1 MVKSMKRVK
10 YIPLIIILV
19 LILSLFYLS
28 SEKYLLNKYNHFSKS
43 NNYERLYDLFNF
55 KDSNIMSIDKFK
67 EIYKKNKDNVSVIN
81 VSKKLFIFNNYKL
94 KFNSGVVNN
103 IELLVPSKNNVLI
116 DGKDI
121 EKYLVEDKE
130 YEIYKKYI
138 IDEMFV
144 SKYNISI
151 SNENAKMEKN
161 FIPNKKT
168 YTFEYNNPKI
178 MVYMFKQ
185 KDCPHCIEESAYMKK
200 LLNDYS
206 NIFELVSYEYT
217 DKYDLFM
224 SSLKH
229 FKVQRIG
236 YPLTVIGDDY
246 VFGFGSSDKTRI
258 KRKIFESYRNK
269 ATNYVDTI
277 K

>member
-1 MVKSMKRVK
+1 MVKSMKRVI

-19 LILSLFYLS
+19 LISSLFYLN
-28 SEKYLLNKYNHFSKS
+28 SEKYILNKYNHFSKS
-43 NNYERLYDLFNF
+43 NNYERLYNLFDFEDN
-55 KDSNIMSIDKFK
+55 NIMSIDKFR
-67 EIYKKNKDNVSVIN
+67 EIYEKNKDNVSVVN

-103 IELLVPSKNNVLI
+103 VELLVPSKNNVLI

-151 SNENAKMEKN
+151 SNDNAKMEKS
-161 FIPNKKT
+161 IVPTEKT

-178 MVYMFKQ
+178 RVYMFKQ
-185 KDCPHCIEESAYMKK
+185 KDCPHCIEQSAYMKE

-224 SSLKH
+224 SSLRH
-229 FKVQRIG
+229 FEVQRIG
-236 YPLTVIGDDY
+236 YPLTVMGDDY

-258 KRKIFESYRNK
+258 KRKIFEAYRNK
-269 ATNYVDTI
+269 ETNYVDTI

>member
-19 LILSLFYLS
+19 LISSLFYLS

-43 NNYERLYDLFNF
+43 NNYERLYDLFDF
-55 KDSNIMSIDKFK
+55 KDNNIMSIDKFK
-67 EIYKKNKDNVSVIN
+67 EIYIKNKDNVSVIN

-185 KDCPHCIEESAYMKK
+185 KDCPHCIEESAYMKE

>member
-1 MVKSMKRVK
+1 MVKSMNRVK

-19 LILSLFYLS
+19 LISSLFYLS

-43 NNYERLYDLFNF
+43 NNYERLYDLFDF

-185 KDCPHCIEESAYMKK
+185 KDCPHCIEESAYMKE

-217 DKYDLFM
+217 DKYNLFM

>member
-19 LILSLFYLS
+19 LISSLFYLN

-43 NNYERLYDLFNF
+43 NNYERLYDLFDF

-81 VSKKLFIFNNYKL
+81 VSKKIFIFNNYKL

-138 IDEMFV
+138 IDKMFV

-151 SNENAKMEKN
+151 SNDNAKIEKN

-185 KDCPHCIEESAYMKK
+185 KDCPHCIEQSAYMKE

-258 KRKIFESYRNK
+258 KRKIFEAYRNK

>member
-161 FIPNKKT
+161 FIPNKRT

>member
-1 MVKSMKRVK
+1 MVKSMNRVK

-19 LILSLFYLS
+19 LISSLFYLS

-43 NNYERLYDLFNF
+43 NNYERLYDLFDF

-67 EIYKKNKDNVSVIN
+67 EIYIKNKDNVSVIN

>member
-10 YIPLIIILV
+10 YIPLIIILI

-43 NNYERLYDLFNF
+43 NNYERLYDLFDF

-67 EIYKKNKDNVSVIN
+67 EIYIKNKDNVSVIN

-185 KDCPHCIEESAYMKK
+185 KDCPHCIEQSAYMKK

-258 KRKIFESYRNK
+258 KRKIFEAYRNK

>member
-43 NNYERLYDLFNF
+43 NNYERLYDLFDF

-67 EIYKKNKDNVSVIN
+67 EIYIKNKDNVSVIN

-151 SNENAKMEKN
+151 SNGNAKMEKN

-185 KDCPHCIEESAYMKK
+185 KDCPHCIEESAYMKE

>member
-10 YIPLIIILV
+10 YIPLIIILI

-43 NNYERLYDLFNF
+43 NNYERLYDLFDF

-151 SNENAKMEKN
+151 SNDNAKIEKN

-185 KDCPHCIEESAYMKK
+185 KDCPHCIEQSAYMKE

-258 KRKIFESYRNK
+258 KRKIFEAYRNK

>member
-10 YIPLIIILV
+10 YIPLIIILI

-43 NNYERLYDLFNF
+43 NNYERLYDLFDF

-151 SNENAKMEKN
+151 SNDNAKIEKN

-185 KDCPHCIEESAYMKK
+185 KDCPHCIEQSAYMKK

-258 KRKIFESYRNK
+258 KRKIFEAYRNK

>member
-19 LILSLFYLS
+19 LISSLFYLS

-43 NNYERLYDLFNF
+43 NNYERLYNLFDF

-178 MVYMFKQ
+178 RVYMFKQ

>member
-1 MVKSMKRVK
+1 MVKSMNRVK

-19 LILSLFYLS
+19 LISSLFYLS

-43 NNYERLYDLFNF
+43 NNYERLYDLFDF

-151 SNENAKMEKN
+151 SNGNAKMEKN

-185 KDCPHCIEESAYMKK
+185 KDCPHCIEESAYMKE

>member
-10 YIPLIIILV
+10 YIPLIIILI

-43 NNYERLYDLFNF
+43 NNYERLYDLFDF

-151 SNENAKMEKN
+151 SNDNAKIEKN

-185 KDCPHCIEESAYMKK
+185 KDCPHCIEESAYMKE

-258 KRKIFESYRNK
+258 KRKIFEAYRNK

>member
-1 MVKSMKRVK
+1 MVKSMNRVK

-19 LILSLFYLS
+19 LISSLFYLS
-28 SEKYLLNKYNHFSKS
+28 SEKYLLNKYNHFSKD
-43 NNYERLYDLFNF
+43 NNYERLYDLFDF

-67 EIYKKNKDNVSVIN
+67 EIYKKNKDNVSVIK

-151 SNENAKMEKN
+151 YNENAKMEKN

-185 KDCPHCIEESAYMKK
+185 KDCPHCIEESAYMKE

>member
-1 MVKSMKRVK
+1 MVKSMNRVK

-19 LILSLFYLS
+19 LISSLFYLS

-43 NNYERLYDLFNF
+43 NNYERLYNLFDF

-269 ATNYVDTI
+269 VTNYVDTI

>member
-43 NNYERLYDLFNF
+43 NNYERLYNLFDF

-130 YEIYKKYI
+130 YEIYKKYV

>member
-10 YIPLIIILV
+10 YIPLIIILI

-43 NNYERLYDLFNF
+43 NNYERLYDLFDF

-185 KDCPHCIEESAYMKK
+185 KDCPHCIEQSAYMKK

>member
-43 NNYERLYDLFNF
+43 NNYERLYNLFDF

-185 KDCPHCIEESAYMKK
+185 KDCPHCIEESAYMKE

-246 VFGFGSSDKTRI
+246 VFGFGISDKTRI

>member
-151 SNENAKMEKN
+151 FNENAKMEKN

>member
-1 MVKSMKRVK
+1 MVKSMNRVK

-19 LILSLFYLS
+19 LISSLFYLS

-43 NNYERLYDLFNF
+43 NNYERLYDLFDF

-67 EIYKKNKDNVSVIN
+67 EIYIKNKDNVSVIN

-185 KDCPHCIEESAYMKK
+185 KDCPHCIEESAYMKE

-224 SSLKH
+224 SSLRH

>member
-151 SNENAKMEKN
+151 SNDNAKIEKN

-185 KDCPHCIEESAYMKK
+185 KDCPHCIEQSAYMKK

>member
-1 MVKSMKRVK
+1 MVKSMNRVK

-19 LILSLFYLS
+19 LISSLFYLS

-43 NNYERLYDLFNF
+43 NNYERLYDLFDF

-67 EIYKKNKDNVSVIN
+67 EIYKKNKDNVSVIK

-151 SNENAKMEKN
+151 YNENAKMEKN

-185 KDCPHCIEESAYMKK
+185 KDCPHCIEESAYMKE

-217 DKYDLFM
+217 DKYNLFM

>member
-19 LILSLFYLS
+19 LISSLFYLN

-43 NNYERLYDLFNF
+43 NNYERLYDLFDF

-81 VSKKLFIFNNYKL
+81 VSKKIFIFNNYKL

-185 KDCPHCIEESAYMKK
+185 KDCPHCIEQSAYMKE

-246 VFGFGSSDKTRI
+246 VFGFGSSYKTRI
-258 KRKIFESYRNK
+258 KRKIFEAYRNK

>member
-10 YIPLIIILV
+10 YIPLIIILI

-43 NNYERLYDLFNF
+43 NNYERLYDLFDF

-151 SNENAKMEKN
+151 SNENAKIEKN

-185 KDCPHCIEESAYMKK
+185 KDCPHCIEQSAYMKE

-258 KRKIFESYRNK
+258 KRKIFEAYRNK

>member
-1 MVKSMKRVK
+1 MVKSMNRVK

-19 LILSLFYLS
+19 LISSLFYLS

-43 NNYERLYDLFNF
+43 NNYERLYDLFDF

-67 EIYKKNKDNVSVIN
+67 EIYIKNKDNVSVIN

-151 SNENAKMEKN
+151 YNENAKMEKN

-185 KDCPHCIEESAYMKK
+185 KDCPHCIEESAYMKE

-217 DKYDLFM
+217 DKYNLFM

>member
-19 LILSLFYLS
+19 LISSLFYLS

-43 NNYERLYDLFNF
+43 NNYERLYDLFDF
-55 KDSNIMSIDKFK
+55 KDNNIMSIDKFK
-67 EIYKKNKDNVSVIN
+67 EIYIKNKDNVSVIN

>member
-1 MVKSMKRVK
+1 MVKSMNRVK

-19 LILSLFYLS
+19 LISSLFYLS
-28 SEKYLLNKYNHFSKS
+28 SEKYLLNKYNHFSKD
-43 NNYERLYDLFNF
+43 NNYERLYDLFDF

-67 EIYKKNKDNVSVIN
+67 EIYKKNKDNVSVIK

-185 KDCPHCIEESAYMKK
+185 KDCPHCIEESAYMKE

>member
-43 NNYERLYDLFNF
+43 NNYERLYDLFDF

-151 SNENAKMEKN
+151 SNEDAKMEKN

>member
-1 MVKSMKRVK
+1 
-10 YIPLIIILV
+10 
-19 LILSLFYLS
+19 
-28 SEKYLLNKYNHFSKS
+28 
-43 NNYERLYDLFNF
+43 
-55 KDSNIMSIDKFK
+55 
-67 EIYKKNKDNVSVIN
+67 
-81 VSKKLFIFNNYKL
+81 
-94 KFNSGVVNN
+94 
-103 IELLVPSKNNVLI
+103 
-116 DGKDI
+116 
-121 EKYLVEDKE
+121 
-130 YEIYKKYI
+130 
-138 IDEMFV
+138 MFV

>member
-1 MVKSMKRVK
+1 MVKSMKRIK

-43 NNYERLYDLFNF
+43 NNYERLYDLFDF

>member
-19 LILSLFYLS
+19 LISSLFYLN
-28 SEKYLLNKYNHFSKS
+28 SEKYLLNKYSHFSKS
-43 NNYERLYDLFNF
+43 NNYERLYDLFDF

-81 VSKKLFIFNNYKL
+81 VSKKIFIFNNYKL

-151 SNENAKMEKN
+151 SNDNAKIEKN

-185 KDCPHCIEESAYMKK
+185 KDCPHCIEQSAYMKE

-258 KRKIFESYRNK
+258 KRKIFEAYRNK

>member
-43 NNYERLYDLFNF
+43 NNYERLYNLFDF

-67 EIYKKNKDNVSVIN
+67 EIYIKNKDNVSVIN

-151 SNENAKMEKN
+151 SNGNAKMEKN

-185 KDCPHCIEESAYMKK
+185 KDCPHCIEESAYMKE

>member
-1 MVKSMKRVK
+1 MVKSMNRVK

-19 LILSLFYLS
+19 LISSLFYLS
-28 SEKYLLNKYNHFSKS
+28 SEKYLLNKYNHFSKD
-43 NNYERLYDLFNF
+43 NNYERLYDLFDF

-185 KDCPHCIEESAYMKK
+185 KDCPHCIEESAYMKE

>member
-43 NNYERLYDLFNF
+43 NNYERLYDLFDF

-178 MVYMFKQ
+178 RVYMFKQ

>member
-19 LILSLFYLS
+19 LISSLFYLN

-43 NNYERLYDLFNF
+43 NNYERLYDLFDF

-81 VSKKLFIFNNYKL
+81 VSKKIFIFNNYKL

-138 IDEMFV
+138 IDKMFV

-151 SNENAKMEKN
+151 SNDNAKIEKN

-185 KDCPHCIEESAYMKK
+185 KDCPHCIEQSAYMKE

-258 KRKIFESYRNK
+258 KRKIFEAYRNK
-269 ATNYVDTI
+269 VTNYVDTI

>member
-10 YIPLIIILV
+10 YIPLIIILI

-43 NNYERLYDLFNF
+43 NNYERLYDLFDF

-178 MVYMFKQ
+178 RVYMFKQ
-185 KDCPHCIEESAYMKK
+185 KDCPHCIEQSAYMKK

-258 KRKIFESYRNK
+258 KRKIFEAYRNK

>member
-10 YIPLIIILV
+10 YIPLIIILI

-43 NNYERLYDLFNF
+43 NNYERLYDLFDF

-185 KDCPHCIEESAYMKK
+185 KDCPHCIEQSAYMKK

-258 KRKIFESYRNK
+258 KRKIFEAYRNK